1 MNYIMF
7 ENQETTVSIGR
18 NGSIKTA
25 GVAVFECSN
34 GVTIHPISSRKN
46 IANGCITIPKSE
58 IKRFIKR
65 LEEVYEKI

>member
-1 MNYIMF
+1 MMF

-18 NGSIKTA
+18 NGSITTV

-65 LEEVYEKI
+65 LEEIYEKV